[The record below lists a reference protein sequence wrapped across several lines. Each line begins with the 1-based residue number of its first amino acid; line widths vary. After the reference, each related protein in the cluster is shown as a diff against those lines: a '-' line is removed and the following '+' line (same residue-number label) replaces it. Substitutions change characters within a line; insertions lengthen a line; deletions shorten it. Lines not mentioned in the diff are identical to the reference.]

1 MRKHSAITALVTA
14 AVLVTAA
21 WWQLR
26 NDDKPANATAKKQP
40 PSDRFVLPQLSN
52 SQQAN
57 EAVRTSGVLVPAADI
72 SNSTNI
78 GVPWSVERAMMG
90 DGHVNEFQTP
100 QTIQVETGPVSPQP
114 IKQPTTNS
122 ILGTPEVAPNS
133 K

>member
-21 WWQLR
+21 WWQLGK
-26 NDDKPANATAKKQP
+26 DDRPVNVAAKQLTER
-40 PSDRFVLPQLSN
+40 SVLPQLPN

-57 EAVRTSGVLVPAADI
+57 EAVPTSGVLVPAADI

-133 K
+133 